1 MRHGINTVENR
12 NHGLVPG
19 AIHRLSRKLPA
30 GAFDSHARGRE
41 GCRVRGVAIDRLAG
55 ELPLRILSD
64 ARFGKE
70 RHAVPQE
77 RR

>member
-1 MRHGINTVENR
+1 MRHGINTVDNR
-12 NHGLVPG
+12 NRGLVPG

-30 GAFDSHARGRE
+30 GPFDSHARGRE
-41 GCRVRGVAIDRLAG
+41 GCRVRDLAIERDAG
-55 ELPLRILSD
+55 EFCLGILSD

-70 RHAVPQE
+70 RRAVPQE